1 MYDLKS
7 GGYPQIIVLKPMSE
21 SFAKINV
28 ENHLGPLQFK
38 FEFLARKEGDLR
50 CFIDTLPELSDKSLW

>member
-1 MYDLKS
+1 
-7 GGYPQIIVLKPMSE
+7 MSE
-21 SFAKINV
+21 SFAKISV

-50 CFIDTLPELSDKSLW
+50 CLIDPEPEPSDKSLW

>member
-1 MYDLKS
+1 
-7 GGYPQIIVLKPMSE
+7 MSE
-21 SFAKINV
+21 SFAKISV

-50 CFIDTLPELSDKSLW
+50 CFIDPEPEPSDKSLW